1 MKWIYS
7 YDIFA
12 SCQSGTLMWLF
23 ECGLFFPFNQMANSN
38 TKSMC
43 QCHGYQSFL
52 IIIQLNIYAQTH
64 TEKFVSITKI
74 SAYKLDK
81 HAVICCRKLKLK
93 VHGIPCSLLYISFSM
108 LSGTFM
114 STWEKYEK
122 RQFERRDWNKKKGN
136 IKQVGFIV
144 KASRFLHLFNSKALT
159 MNRNNCSWMVKQ

>member
-7 YDIFA
+7 YDMHCAILANWCGF
-12 SCQSGTLMWLF
+12 F
-23 ECGLFFPFNQMANSN
+23 ECGLFFDFNQMANSN

-81 HAVICCRKLKLK
+81 HAVICCQKLKLK

-144 KASRFLHLFNSKALT
+144 KASSLNWHLFNSKALT
-159 MNRNNCSWMVKQ
+159 MNSNNCSWMVKQ